1 MRTVIPLKERKQ
13 DYIFLAFFFVNLFFI
28 TYIVDLE
35 QLVIADPSNFTYP
48 AWPPPFLVD
57 MVHWWGN
64 NFDPLQLARPPWW
77 NATIWLDAVLF
88 GPFYAVGI
96 YAFIKGKDWIRL
108 PAIIQS
114 AILFTNVFII
124 MSEEFY
130 GPHATPERF
139 IVTLAN
145 AAWFIFPI
153 LLIWRMWKSPYPF
166 TREQ

>member
-1 MRTVIPLKERKQ
+1 MRTVIPLKERKK

-35 QLVIADPSNFTYP
+35 QLVIADPSNFKYP
-48 AWPPPFLVD
+48 IWPPPFLVD

-88 GPFYAVGI
+88 GPFYAVAI

-114 AILFTNVFII
+114 SILFTNVFII

-130 GPHATPERF
+130 GPHATPERL

-145 AAWFIFPI
+145 AAWFIFPFLI
-153 LLIWRMWKSPYPF
+153 IWRMWKSPYPF
-166 TREQ
+166 TRE